1 MKIAILSD
9 IHGNHFALKSVLKE
23 ASNYDVQKFL
33 ILGDIVGY
41 YYSPDLVLKLLSNWD
56 CHIIKGNHED
66 ILLKAAND
74 NDYLELI
81 TTKYGFGHK
90 MALQK
95 LKQNDINFLRELP
108 ETEKL
113 IIDNVSILLSH
124 GSPWNQGE
132 YVYPD
137 SDNKLLKKFDD
148 FSFDFIFFGHS
159 HYQFL
164 FKTKNGLAV
173 NPGSVGQSRLKGG
186 VASWAILNTKSKT
199 IQMRETHY
207 STARLKKIVK
217 SLDPL
222 KKYNFDILNR

>member
-66 ILLKAAND
+66 IFLKAAND

-81 TTKYGFGHK
+81 TT
-90 MALQK
+90 
-95 LKQNDINFLRELP
+95 
-108 ETEKL
+108 
-113 IIDNVSILLSH
+113 
-124 GSPWNQGE
+124 
-132 YVYPD
+132 
-137 SDNKLLKKFDD
+137 KFDD

-186 VASWAILNTKSKT
+186 VASLAILNTKSKT